1 MSDHGTPA
9 ERRAGERLPP
19 STTPHALDLA
29 AGAPAGP
36 PPLPR
41 VRSFGALPAV
51 YRLLLRSQATPTRL
65 LALGA
70 LGVAAVLVGLAIGR
84 SDPLDPLES
93 GAAFVNGFGLS
104 VTVPVTT
111 LVFASAALGDLVD
124 DSTLVYLWV
133 RPLRRWVV
141 VVAAFLAA
149 LTVALPLVVVPLA
162 VAAALTGGGSDL
174 VVGTSLA
181 AGFGVV
187 AYAGL
192 FTALGLRV
200 RRALVWGLLYIL
212 IWEGFV
218 ARGGDNAARL
228 AVRSITATILADWS
242 DADVRLDVLAPTTAY
257 VAPFVVA
264 AVALAYAAWRLRRQD
279 VA

>member
-1 MSDHGTPA
+1 MK
-9 ERRAGERLPP
+9 
-19 STTPHALDLA
+19 
-29 AGAPAGP
+29 
-36 PPLPR
+36 
-41 VRSFGALPAV
+41 VRSVGALPAV
-51 YRLLLRSQATPTRL
+51 YRLLLSTQVSRTRL
-65 LALGA
+65 AALGG
-70 LGVAAVLVGLAIGR
+70 LGLAAILVGFAIGR
-84 SDPLDPLES
+84 SDPVDPLAT
-93 GAAFVNGFGLS
+93 GAAFINTFGLS

-111 LVFASAALGDLVD
+111 LVFASAALGDLTD
-124 DSTLVYLWV
+124 DNTLVYLWV

-149 LTVALPLVVVPLA
+149 ITVTIPLVVVPLV
-162 VAAALTGGGSDL
+162 VAASLTGGGGDL
-174 VVGTSLA
+174 INGTVLA
-181 AGFGVV
+181 AGLGVV
-187 AYAGL
+187 AYAGI

-228 AVRSITATILADWS
+228 AARSITATILADWS
-242 DADVRLDVLAPTTAY
+242 GADLRLAILAPATAY

-264 AVALAYAAWRLRRQD
+264 GVALLYAARRLSRQD